1 MTEQHRIVVL
11 GAGYAGL
18 AAARRLAKKSRDT
31 AITVVDTRA
40 EFVERVRLHQ
50 EAAGQSI
57 KRWDLRNLL
66 ERKGIEFIQAR
77 ATDLDPVAKRIRLA
91 PSLSHLEP
99 TSPVSTGPR
108 TGQGEAP
115 GGDRAHGE
123 DHIFGGREL
132 GGDHGPGGDRTPG
145 GERTLGGDRA
155 PGGERALGGERTP
168 GGVSG
173 LGGGRSSDGDRT
185 LGGGRGSGGPAV
197 RSERD
202 GGLPRELRY
211 DTLVYALGSAA
222 ELGGVPGV
230 AEYARSVA
238 TPEDVRALP
247 AGPVVVVGAGAT
259 GIELAAEL
267 AEAQPGSPVTLV
279 SANEPG
285 AWLSQ
290 RAVDGIRDTLTR
302 LGVDIRADAKVV
314 EVLPDGVR
322 LADGTVL
329 PAVTTVWTAG
339 FTVPDLARRA
349 GLAVDDLGRIRTDP
363 TLRSLSHPDIYA
375 AGDAALMAGPGE
387 RELRM
392 ACATAIP
399 AGGYVATAILTR
411 ARGNEPEPLNFRYY
425 LQCISL
431 GRRAAV
437 IQFLRPDD
445 TPGPRTLTGRPG
457 ALVKELIVRGAAI
470 SVGLR

>member
-31 AITVVDTRA
+31 VITVVDARA

-50 EAAGQSI
+50 EAAGQAI
-57 KRWDLRNLL
+57 KHWDLRELL
-66 ERKGIEFIQAR
+66 ERKGIEFVQAR
-77 ATDLDPVAKRIRLA
+77 VVELDPAGKRVRLA
-91 PSLSHLEP
+91 DDRSL
-99 TSPVSTGPR
+99 
-108 TGQGEAP
+108 
-115 GGDRAHGE
+115 D
-123 DHIFGGREL
+123 
-132 GGDHGPGGDRTPG
+132 
-145 GERTLGGDRA
+145 
-155 PGGERALGGERTP
+155 
-168 GGVSG
+168 
-173 LGGGRSSDGDRT
+173 
-185 LGGGRGSGGPAV
+185 
-197 RSERD
+197 
-202 GGLPRELRY
+202 Y

-222 ELGGVPGV
+222 DRSGVPGV
-230 AEYARSVA
+230 AEHARSVA
-238 TPEDVRALP
+238 TPEEVRAVP

-267 AEAQPGSPVTLV
+267 AESQQDSPVTLI

-285 AWLSQ
+285 AWLSP
-290 RAVDGIRDTLTR
+290 RAVDGIRATLTR

-322 LADGTVL
+322 LADGTAI

-349 GLAVDDLGRIRTDP
+349 GLAVDDLGRIRTDA
-363 TLRSLSHPDIYA
+363 TLRCLSHPDIYA
-375 AGDAALMAGPGE
+375 AGDAAVMAGPGD

-399 AGGYVATAILTR
+399 AGGYVATAIIAR
-411 ARGNEPEPLNFRYY
+411 ARGHEPEPMKFRYY

-431 GRRAAV
+431 GRRDAV
-437 IQFLRPDD
+437 IQFLHPDD
-445 TPGPRTLTGRPG
+445 TPGARVLTGRTG
-457 ALVKELIVRGAAI
+457 ALVKELIVRGAGM